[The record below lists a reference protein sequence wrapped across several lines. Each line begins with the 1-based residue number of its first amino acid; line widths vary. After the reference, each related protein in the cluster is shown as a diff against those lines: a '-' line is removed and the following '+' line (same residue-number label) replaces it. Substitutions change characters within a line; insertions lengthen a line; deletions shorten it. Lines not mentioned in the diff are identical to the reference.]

1 MNRCTEPG
9 VPLSRRLAPVRPL
22 LSGAVAALAALT
34 RGATPLALGTVLGA
48 AVGLGAF
55 APSAHAQ
62 GEAGHRVFPAQ
73 ALRGEL
79 VVSAAP
85 EVVLNGK
92 ADRLAPGARIRGV
105 NNLLQTPA
113 SLTGQ
118 RVVVHYTREATTG
131 LLLDVWVLN
140 GVELARRPW
149 PTTEREAQTWTFDP
163 AAQTWKRP

>member
-1 MNRCTEPG
+1 MNRCTVPG
-9 VPLSRRLAPVRPL
+9 VPLLRCLVSGRPL
-22 LSGAVAALAALT
+22 LSGAAVAMAALT
-34 RGATPLALGTVLGA
+34 RGAVPLALGA
-48 AVGLGAF
+48 AVGLCAV
-55 APSAHAQ
+55 AQ
-62 GEAGHRVFPAQ
+62 PAQAQAEAGHRVFPAQ

-131 LLLDVWVLN
+131 LLLDVWILN
-140 GVELARRPW
+140 SVELARRPW